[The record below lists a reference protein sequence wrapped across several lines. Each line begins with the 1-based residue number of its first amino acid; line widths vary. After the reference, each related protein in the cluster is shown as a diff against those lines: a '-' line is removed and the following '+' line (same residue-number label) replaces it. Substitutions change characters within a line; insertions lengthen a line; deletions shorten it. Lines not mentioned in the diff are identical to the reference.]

1 MLNIV
6 QIMGSKYTLFKFQIF
21 ENNQLQSEVLD
32 LFVFGV
38 QHSLW
43 YKLAGSVRLMLKG
56 FLNVYI

>member
-6 QIMGSKYTLFKFQIF
+6 QIMGSKYTVFKFQIF

-32 LFVFGV
+32 LFGV
-38 QHSLW
+38 QHSFW